1 MNQLTDKE
9 LADPDYMRA
18 YCEAS
23 NDDFTQLLKAH
34 NKLRKAAQA
43 VVTRWDT
50 PLWKDV
56 PATANYIAAL
66 RKELAE

>member
-1 MNQLTDKE
+1 MIPFTDKE
-9 LADPDYMRA
+9 LADPDYMRG

-34 NKLRKAAQA
+34 NKLRK
-43 VVTRWDT
+43 
-50 PLWKDV
+50 
-56 PATANYIAAL
+56 TAKLALKLLEKSCPYNADFVIETL

>member
-1 MNQLTDKE
+1 MTQLTDKE
-9 LADPDYMRA
+9 LADPDYMRG

-43 VVTRWDT
+43 VVNRWDT
-50 PLWKDV
+50 PLWKNV

>member
-1 MNQLTDKE
+1 MTQLTDKE
-9 LADPDYMRA
+9 LADPDYMRG

-34 NKLRKAAQA
+34 NKLREAAQA
-43 VVTRWDT
+43 VVNRWDT

-56 PATANYIAAL
+56 PATAEYIAAL